1 MPARHSF
8 PTRQDSLRRKIAA
21 VAARLMA
28 EEGITDYGFAKRK
41 AARQLGIGEGEAL
54 PTNAE
59 VEEERQTYHKLYR
72 DEEDEAR
79 LHEMRLVAVEAMR
92 ALAPFSPFLT
102 GTVLDGTAGAYSE
115 VELEIFADSAK
126 DVEIFMI
133 NKGIR
138 YEHRETRRGGHD
150 APEAVLSFDWE
161 DVPFKLS
168 IYDRVAQRTPRR
180 SGGRQLERIGIDS
193 LLSIIEEE
201 DAGEPG
207 IIAQP

>member
-1 MPARHSF
+1 MPARQS
-8 PTRQDSLRRKIAA
+8 PPPRQGTLRRKIAA

-28 EEGITDYGFAKRK
+28 EEGIDDYAFAKRK

-59 VEEERQTYHKLYR
+59 IEDERQLYHKLYR
-72 DEEDEAR
+72 DEEDDER
-79 LHEMRLVAVEAMR
+79 LHEMRRAAVDAMR
-92 ALAPFSPFLT
+92 MLAPFTPYLT

-133 NKGIR
+133 NKGVR
-138 YEHRETRRGGHD
+138 YEHRETRRGGHE
-150 APEAVLSFDWE
+150 APEAVLVFDWE

-168 IYDRVAQRTPRR
+168 IFDRFAQRSARRVA
-180 SGGRQLERIGIDS
+180 GRPTERVGVDAVAAMIA
-193 LLSIIEEE
+193 E
-201 DAGEPG
+201 DAGESG
-207 IIAQP
+207 FASQS